1 MKTVR
6 NHRLL
11 TKLTEKNVKDPPG
24 LVKVF
29 IAEYSTSKR
38 KTLVRKV
45 VYKVKREFSPA
56 EIQFLYYKSQIFPL
70 ADT

>member
-24 LVKVF
+24 LVEVF

-45 VYKVKREFSPA
+45 V
-56 EIQFLYYKSQIFPL
+56 
-70 ADT
+70 